1 MAETETNTKDGR
13 SGDSIARSGSSD
25 CSAPFFESDSVTL
38 YCGDALEILPT
49 IDAAVMIT
57 DPPFG
62 INYASGW
69 DGPYKGKAIANDEA
83 TEARDGVL
91 EIWGERPALVFG
103 SWRHP
108 IRHAKQAIVWDKG
121 EASGMGDLS
130 IPWKPNWELVFVLG
144 DGFSGKRTT
153 SVISGPTVVTWASKG
168 RLHPNMKPE
177 GLIQRLI
184 GKCPAGVIVDPF
196 AGSGTTLVAAV
207 KEGRRAVGIEIEER
221 YAEIAANRLRQGVL
235 F

>member
-1 MAETETNTKDGR
+1 MTENLSNAKDDGIAETVV
-13 SGDSIARSGSSD
+13 ARCSSH
-25 CSAPFFESDSVTL
+25 CYAPFFESDSVTL

-62 INYASGW
+62 VNHASGW
-69 DGPYKGKAIANDEA
+69 DGPYKGKAIANDET
-83 TEARDGVL
+83 TEARDRVL
-91 EIWGERPALVFG
+91 EIWGDRPALVFG

-108 IRHAKQAIVWDKG
+108 IKHAKQALVWDKG

-144 DGFSGKRTT
+144 SGFNGKRTT
-153 SVISGPTVVTWASKG
+153 GVISGATVVTWASKG

-184 GKCPAGVIVDPF
+184 GKCPPGVIVDPF